1 MTENTIKFK
10 NTELKLHL
18 RDEADISVMREIFK
32 LHEYRLVDET
42 IISATDPIVDVGAHA
57 GFFSLYV
64 RVLNND
70 VSIFAIEPEPENLKS
85 LDRHLKENKIKKVKV
100 LAGAL
105 ASESGQRFL
114 EISEDSHNHQLLSRR
129 EGKNEDNIKVEVFSL
144 ADFCKKEKIKRISL
158 LKMDIEGG
166 EFEVLK
172 NLSAKNFFLF
182 KNLILEYHNDEFSDH
197 HDLENI
203 LRENG
208 FSVEIHPSHF
218 DKSMG
223 FIFARNKRI

>member
-10 NTELKLHL
+10 NVELKLHL
-18 RDEADISVMREIFK
+18 RDEVDISVMREIFK
-32 LHEYRLVDET
+32 LHEYRLVDEA
-42 IISATDPIVDVGAHA
+42 IISAIDPIVDVGAHA

-64 RVLNND
+64 RVLNNN
-70 VSIFAIEPEPENLKS
+70 VSIFAIEPESENLK
-85 LDRHLKENKIKKVKV
+85 LLNRHLKENKIKKVKV

-114 EISEDSHNHQLLSRR
+114 EISDDNHNHQLLPKS
-129 EGKNEDNIKVEVFSL
+129 KSEDNVKVEAFSL
-144 ADFCKKEKIKRISL
+144 ADFCKKEKIKRIAL

-172 NLSAKNFFLF
+172 NLSAKDFLLF
-182 KNLILEYHNDEFSDH
+182 KNLILEYHNDEFNDY

-203 LRENG
+203 LRESG
-208 FSVEIHPSHF
+208 FSVEVHPSHF